1 MTSSRQIVF
10 DKIGRSIVCGAG
22 SQITDCPEIHRTAPS
37 QSPR

>member
-10 DKIGRSIVCGAG
+10 DKIGWSIVGGVG
-22 SQITDCPEIHRTAPS
+22 SQITDCQGIHRTAPS